1 MSVEIRPSRR
11 DDREQLTGLVNA
23 HVRAVVPA
31 IALSVNTV
39 MSQLEREPGEPIVDP
54 CVRQRLTLV
63 AIEHDAVVAGAHLL
77 RYRAADDVGDSYR
90 DAGESRRLVPQP
102 AALGAGPA
110 PPAAVGFS
118 AVGRWPANTPMG
130 PCPPLAPVGSRR
142 AGRTCAACSS
152 QPGSSS
158 WGRIEVILVA
168 PVD

>member
-63 AIEHDAVVAGAHLL
+63 AIEHDAVGAGAL
-77 RYRAADDVGDSYR
+77 RLPPGPRPRWAPGPGPRAKP
-90 DAGESRRLVPQP
+90 AGWSANRPRPTPDPPPRPHRGSRRLDRGPPIRRWVPARP
-102 AALGAGPA
+102 LHPWGA
-110 PPAAVGFS
+110 V
-118 AVGRWPANTPMG
+118 
-130 PCPPLAPVGSRR
+130 
-142 AGRTCAACSS
+142 
-152 QPGSSS
+152 
-158 WGRIEVILVA
+158 VA
-168 PVD
+168 